1 MPAFSHTK
9 LNICQK
15 PRRHSKHTTNIVI
28 NDQYNINNKASQTK
42 SCLIS
47 YWTSCLTVRF
57 LAENQ
62 PSIHFELKLNGGIY
76 KTEYHNHCLLSIK
89 VTLDILWT
97 HIYIRNAFILQ
108 SFWHVSIHHLNCQG
122 VVEFMNDQNTASTK
136 ILILIP
142 TTANILYQ
150 NST

>member
-47 YWTSCLTVRF
+47 YWTSCLTVWF
-57 LAENQ
+57 LEENQ
-62 PSIHFELKLNGGIY
+62 PSSLVKKDTRYIELKLNGGIY

-97 HIYIRNAFILQ
+97 HIYIKTPLYCKVFDMFQLI
-108 SFWHVSIHHLNCQG
+108 
-122 VVEFMNDQNTASTK
+122 
-136 ILILIP
+136 ILIVRVSW
-142 TTANILYQ
+142 
-150 NST
+150 NSWMIKTRQVPKY

>member
-57 LAENQ
+57 
-62 PSIHFELKLNGGIY
+62 FELKLNGGIY

>member
-57 LAENQ
+57 
-62 PSIHFELKLNGGIY
+62 FELKLNGGIY
-76 KTEYHNHCLLSIK
+76 KTEYHNHCLLSII

-97 HIYIRNAFILQ
+97 HIYIKTPLYCKVFEMFQLI
-108 SFWHVSIHHLNCQG
+108 
-122 VVEFMNDQNTASTK
+122 
-136 ILILIP
+136 ILIVRVSW
-142 TTANILYQ
+142 
-150 NST
+150 NSWMIKTRQVPKY